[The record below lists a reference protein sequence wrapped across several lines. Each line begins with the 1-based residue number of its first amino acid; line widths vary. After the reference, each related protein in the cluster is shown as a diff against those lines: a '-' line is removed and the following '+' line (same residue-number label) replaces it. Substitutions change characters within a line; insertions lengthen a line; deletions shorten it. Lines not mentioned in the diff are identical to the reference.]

1 MAEIKAWW
9 KALSQREQHLLLGAG
24 SALVIAILYW
34 GVWQPLN
41 QRAAEAQNKI
51 NQQRQLLTWVE
62 HKANQISVL
71 KRAGGTVN
79 VSDEGLNQVINETT
93 SRFKI
98 DLIRMQ
104 PRNDALQVWVQ
115 PLPFDTLVNWL
126 VYLQQSYGI
135 NTQFIDL
142 SKTDKNG
149 MVEVNRL
156 QLGRG

>member
-1 MAEIKAWW
+1 MAELKAWW

-24 SALVIAILYW
+24 SALAIAILYW
-34 GVWQPLN
+34 GAWQPLN

-62 HKANQISVL
+62 HKANQISAL

-93 SRFKI
+93 TRFKI

>member
-24 SALVIAILYW
+24 SALMIAILYW
-34 GVWQPLN
+34 GIWQPLN
-41 QRAAEAQNKI
+41 QRAIDAQNKI
-51 NQQRQLLTWVE
+51 NQQRQLLNWVE
-62 HKANQISVL
+62 HKANQITAL

-93 SRFKI
+93 TRFKI

-126 VYLQQSYGI
+126 VYLQQSFGI

>member
-34 GVWQPLN
+34 GVWKPLN
-41 QRAAEAQNKI
+41 QRATEAQNKI

-62 HKANQISVL
+62 HKANQITVL

-93 SRFKI
+93 TRFKI

-135 NTQFIDL
+135 STQFIDL

>member
-24 SALVIAILYW
+24 SALMIAILYW

-41 QRAAEAQNKI
+41 QRAIDAQNKI
-51 NQQRQLLTWVE
+51 NQQRQLLNWVE
-62 HKANQISVL
+62 HKANQITAL

-93 SRFKI
+93 TRFKI

-126 VYLQQSYGI
+126 VYLQQSFGI

>member
-9 KALSQREQHLLLGAG
+9 KSLSQREQYLLLGAG
-24 SALVIAILYW
+24 SALAIAMLYW

-41 QRAAEAQNKI
+41 QRAAAAQNKI

-62 HKANQISVL
+62 HKANQISAL
-71 KRAGGTVN
+71 KRVGGTVN
-79 VSDEGLNQVINETT
+79 VSDQGLNQVINETT
-93 SRFKI
+93 TRFKI

-104 PRNDALQVWVQ
+104 PRNDDLQVWVQ